1 MTPDQALGGN
11 NGIESVCSLTNHLH
25 ELLSSKKD
33 AEKPTLAELEH
44 VFEAYQKQRYHRAKS
59 AHDETTFY
67 TKMCAWDGFGLQT
80 ASTWLPA
87 IVGWEPL
94 LAGAVQLQKAAVKLN
109 FVPVQEKRIGTV
121 IFDDDVEDKPVHPS
135 AFGVYT
141 LSFAAAAVL
150 GACLWLRPALA
161 LPFLLRR

>member
-25 ELLSSKKD
+25 ELLSSKKNG
-33 AEKPTLAELEH
+33 EKPTLAELEC
-44 VFEAYQKQRYHRAKS
+44 VFEAYQKQRYDRAKRS
-59 AHDETTFY
+59 HDETTFY

-109 FVPVQEKRIGTV
+109 FVPVQEKRMGTV
-121 IFDDDVEDKPVHPS
+121 VFDDEVEEKPVRPS
-135 AFGVYT
+135 AFGMYT
-141 LSFAAAAVL
+141 VSFAAAAVL
-150 GACLWLRPALA
+150 GGWLLLRPTLV
-161 LPFLLRR
+161 LPFLLRQ